1 MPDYTTQDIRNV
13 ALVGHGGTGKTMLA
27 EALLHKAGAITA
39 KGEIT
44 RGTTVCDFDPQEKE
58 HQHSL
63 NSTIASLDYKGKH
76 VNLLDTPGY
85 PDFLGRALIALP
97 AVETVAVVIDA
108 RSGIEM
114 STRRLMEAA
123 AERGLCRMIIIN
135 KIDAD
140 DTPRSARSSARNAC
154 PSICRPKAARR
165 WPIAFSSPMTA
176 IPISLPSRKPTR
188 ASSIRWWKSTRR

>member
-27 EALLHKAGAITA
+27 EALLHKGGAVA
-39 KGEIT
+39 AMGEIT

-63 NSTIASLDYKGKH
+63 VTAIASLDYKGKH

-97 AVETVAVVIDA
+97 AVETAAVVIDA

-114 STRRLMEAA
+114 STRKMMETAV
-123 AERGLCRMIIIN
+123 ERGLCRMIIIN

-140 DTPRSARSSARNAC
+140 DTNLEVLLGSIQEEFGSECLPINLPAKRSE
-154 PSICRPKAARR
+154 
-165 WPIAFSSPMTA
+165 
-176 IPISLPSRKPTR
+176 
-188 ASSIRWWKSTRR
+188 